1 MHENN
6 LSLFISQIHFNRL
19 WKMCFFNAD
28 ILVKNLNLLIY
39 SNYTPV
45 YNFIYDIFAAKSAAL
60 KPLSQHLILCTFRY
74 FLRKWQKYLAADLL
88 TYLKKK
94 ILYTFGMALD
104 KVFILIRQNIHSTI
118 IKLCFT
124 WNISRFEFLRNNYYL

>member
-39 SNYTPV
+39 SNYTSV
-45 YNFIYDIFAAKSAAL
+45 YNFIYDRLAAKSAAL

-74 FLRKWQKYLAADLL
+74 FLRKWQKISGCWYPYLSQEEN
-88 TYLKKK
+88 TVHFWYG
-94 ILYTFGMALD
+94 IGQIIHLD
-104 KVFILIRQNIHSTI
+104 KAEYS
-118 IKLCFT
+118 
-124 WNISRFEFLRNNYYL
+124 